1 MKFFNFKRL
10 FGSRKLMAVMDGDQ
24 KRELLAQAEENIAE
38 ARSYILR
45 QRLTIARLSREGQAV
60 TDEVK
65 TLEAMQ
71 TSLHTL
77 ESVRKHLEIELEKN
91 R

>member
-1 MKFFNFKRL
+1 MKFFSFKSL
-10 FGSRKLMAVMDGDQ
+10 FGSRKLMAVMDRDQ
-24 KRELLAQAEENIAE
+24 KRELLVRAEENIAE

-45 QRLTIARLSREGQAV
+45 QRLTIARLHSEGQAV

-77 ESVRKHLEIELEKN
+77 ESMRKHLEIELEKN

>member
-1 MKFFNFKRL
+1 MIFFNFKRL
-10 FGSRKLMAVMDGDQ
+10 FGSRKLLAVMDRDQ

-38 ARSYILR
+38 ARWYILR
-45 QRLTIARLSREGQAV
+45 QRLTIARLHGEGQAV

>member
-45 QRLTIARLSREGQAV
+45 QRLTIARLYREGQAV